1 MMRSEDTEASPSLIG
16 FLPKTSLSGESHMRS
31 GSIYFKTN
39 SRNHSEIVP
48 NSPSHTETWL
58 KNHSRN
64 IEIPSS
70 VRLLVN
76 STTEI
81 TSTSTQV
88 IKENK
93 QLETVTSRNTDAN
106 IPLIPE

>member
-1 MMRSEDTEASPSLIG
+1 MRD
-16 FLPKTSLSGESHMRS
+16 S
-31 GSIYFKTN
+31 GSIYFKAN
-39 SRNHSEIVP
+39 SRNEIAAKTVP
-48 NSPSHTETWL
+48 TSPSHPQTMVE
-58 KNHSRN
+58 NHSRN
-64 IEIPSS
+64 IVEIPSS

-106 IPLIPE
+106 IPLIPEWRKISIGDPVR